1 MRPFHRLLAAAL
13 VMAAGAAS
21 ADPAPFYRLE
31 HTFPLSGAK
40 PGWDYLAFDP
50 ARPYLYI
57 GRRKDGVTVLDVDA
71 GKIVAVIENS
81 KDANAIALVPE
92 FDRGYTG
99 NEDGS
104 TTIFQLSTLKTI
116 ARVKFGEDADA
127 GFYEPVT
134 KQMVFTQGDSKALTF
149 LDAKTGKELGKV
161 ATVSSKLDATVAD
174 GEGALFTAERDRN
187 ALIKT
192 DAKSR
197 KIVAEWKT
205 EGCEQPTS
213 LAFDPAHKRLFVGCR
228 GKAPVLLVMD
238 AMDGRSVASL
248 EIGRGNDGVIYDP
261 DSHRIFT
268 SNGVEGNL
276 VIFEQLDAD
285 HYRLEEAVTTRP
297 SARTMAEDPRSK
309 KLYLVT
315 AEGVV
320 DPAKPVNKGVSPF
333 YPNTYFDDSFTV
345 LVYSRP

>member
-1 MRPFHRLLAAAL
+1 MRASRLLLAALFLAGP
-13 VMAAGAAS
+13 AGAE
-21 ADPAPFYRLE
+21 PAHFYRLE
-31 HTFPLSGAK
+31 RSFPLAGAA
-40 PGWDYLAFDP
+40 PSWDYLAFDP
-50 ARPYLYI
+50 SRPYLYI
-57 GRRKDGVTVLDVDA
+57 DRRGDGVTVFDVEA
-71 GKIVAVIENS
+71 GKIVTVIENS
-81 KDANAIALVPE
+81 KDANATTLVPE

-116 ARVKFGEDADA
+116 TRVKFGEDADA

-134 KQMVFTQGDSKALTF
+134 KQIVFTQGDSKSLAF
-149 LDAKTGKELGKV
+149 LDAKTGKLLGKV
-161 ATVSSKLDATVAD
+161 ATASAKLDASVAD

-187 ALIKT
+187 ALLKL
-192 DAKSR
+192 DAKNR
-197 KIVAEWKT
+197 KVVGEWKT
-205 EGCEQPTS
+205 EGCDQPTS
-213 LAFDPAHKRLFVGCR
+213 LAYDSARKRLFVGCR

-238 AMDGRSVASL
+238 AESGRAVTTM

-261 DSHRIFT
+261 DSRRIFT

-276 VIFEQLDAD
+276 VIFEQTDAD

-297 SARTMAEDPRSK
+297 SARTMALDPKSK

-333 YPNTYFDDSFTV
+333 YPNAYFDDSFTV
-345 LVYSRP
+345 LVYSQK

>member
-1 MRPFHRLLAAAL
+1 MRIFHRLLAAAL
-13 VMAAGAAS
+13 LTAAGAAG
-21 ADPAPFYRLE
+21 ADPASFYRLE
-31 HTFPLSGAK
+31 HSFALNGAK

-50 ARPYLYI
+50 SRPYLYI
-57 GRRKDGVTVLDVDA
+57 GRRKDGVTVLDVDT

-81 KDANAIALVPE
+81 QDANAIALVPE

-116 ARVKFGEDADA
+116 ERVKFGEDADA

-134 KQMVFTQGDSKALTF
+134 KQMVFTQGDSKALAF
-149 LDAKTGKELGKV
+149 LDAKTGKVLGKV
-161 ATVSSKLDATVAD
+161 ATISGKLDATVAD
-174 GEGALFTAERDRN
+174 GTGLLFTAERDRN
-187 ALIKT
+187 ALLRT

-197 KIVAEWKT
+197 KIVGEWKT

-213 LAFDPAHKRLFVGCR
+213 LAFDSARRRLFVGCR

-238 AMDGRSVASL
+238 AADGHAVASFA
-248 EIGRGNDGVIYDP
+248 IGRGNDGVIYDP
-261 DSHRIFT
+261 DSRRIFT

-297 SARTMAEDPRSK
+297 SARTMAEDPRGK

-315 AEGVV
+315 AEGAV

-333 YPNTYFDDSFTV
+333 YPNVYFDDSFTV